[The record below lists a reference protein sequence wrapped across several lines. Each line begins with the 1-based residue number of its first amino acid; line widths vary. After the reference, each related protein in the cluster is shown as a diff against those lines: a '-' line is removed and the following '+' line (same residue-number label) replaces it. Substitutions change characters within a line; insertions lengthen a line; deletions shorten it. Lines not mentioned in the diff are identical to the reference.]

1 MQITRPLTVLLV
13 LTALLGGT
21 AFAQQSRN
29 QGRTRQ
35 RPNQS
40 STRIPYGGI
49 FSFQARSLPAEYS
62 LLLTRT
68 IFARSHRSAD
78 QPQRN
83 NTARDNAPVRRSSE
97 IVFRGAMREG
107 TRFLAGIENTGSH
120 RTLWIFEGQDVPNN
134 STKVTEIAL
143 DHLIVEQHGVRRIV
157 QIGESV
163 EAGERIVGPTTL
175 PAIANVI
182 RPLTD

>member
-29 QGRTRQ
+29 QGRNRQ
-35 RPNQS
+35 RPNQAP
-40 STRIPYGGI
+40 TRLQYGGN
-49 FSFQARSLPAEYS
+49 FSFQERTLPAEYS

-83 NTARDNAPVRRSSE
+83 NTARDNGPARRSSE
-97 IVFRGAMREG
+97 ILFRGAMREG
-107 TRFLAGIENTGSH
+107 TRFVAGIENTGS
-120 RTLWIFEGQDVPNN
+120 
-134 STKVTEIAL
+134 
-143 DHLIVEQHGVRRIV
+143 
-157 QIGESV
+157 
-163 EAGERIVGPTTL
+163 
-175 PAIANVI
+175 
-182 RPLTD
+182 